1 MGWRNGRSGRRKYF
15 ARPSRLGF
23 LIGALLLGVKTDR
36 RRLAFRCDDGM
47 SKVPGQW
54 RPEPGD
60 VAGNPGIILRQRCQ
74 AIRNIV
80 VVRAVELVRRRIVR
94 VVAPKRPQHRTRD
107 EQQG

>member
-1 MGWRNGRSGRRKYF
+1 MLRCHGCGCGRKYF
-15 ARPSRLGF
+15 ASSAPPRF
-23 LIGALLLGVKTDR
+23 LVGTLLLGVKTIGPDWPYR
-36 RRLAFRCDDGM
+36 GDIGT

-80 VVRAVELVRRRIVR
+80 VVRAVELVRRPDY
-94 VVAPKRPQHRTRD
+94 A
-107 EQQG
+107 GGCS

>member
-1 MGWRNGRSGRRKYF
+1 MLRCHRCGCGRKYF
-15 ARPSRLGF
+15 ASSRRLGF
-23 LIGALLLGVKTDR
+23 LVGTLLLGVKANWSW
-36 RRLAFRCDDGM
+36 LAFHCCDGT
-47 SKVPGQW
+47 SKVPAQW

-80 VVRAVELVRRRIVR
+80 VVRAIELVRRRIVW